1 MMEKANTIDQEIAAT
16 EEKSSSQFLLAGG
29 IYGGKIVL
37 ITETTTTQAIFITYD
52 ESKQE
57 GMIITKEEVPDA
69 FNIQTIYITH
79 TTDKGSVRHI
89 IEPIIDISKKDN
101 NIIHYKGKLAL

>member
-1 MMEKANTIDQEIAAT
+1 MKEVEVAAT
-16 EEKSSSQFLLAGG
+16 EEQASQFLLAGG

-37 ITETTTTQAIFITYD
+37 IAEETVVQAIFITYD

-89 IEPIIDISKKDN
+89 IEPITDIAKKEN

>member
-1 MMEKANTIDQEIAAT
+1 MKEVEVAAT
-16 EEKSSSQFLLAGG
+16 EEQSQFLFAGG

-37 ITETTTTQAIFITYD
+37 IAEETVVQAIFITYD

-89 IEPIIDISKKDN
+89 IEPITDIAKKDN

>member
-1 MMEKANTIDQEIAAT
+1 MKEVEVAAT
-16 EEKSSSQFLLAGG
+16 EGQSQFLLAGG

-37 ITETTTTQAIFITYD
+37 IAEETVVQAIFITYD

-89 IEPIIDISKKDN
+89 IEPITDISKKDN
-101 NIIHYKGKLAL
+101 NIIQYKGKLAL

>member
-1 MMEKANTIDQEIAAT
+1 MV
-16 EEKSSSQFLLAGG
+16 GRWR
-29 IYGGKIVL
+29 IYNGGKIVW
-37 ITETTTTQAIFITYD
+37 ITNDSAISAIFITYD
-52 ESKQE
+52 ANKEE
-57 GMIITKEEVPDA
+57 GMIITTEEVFDA

-89 IEPIIDISKKDN
+89 IEPITDISKKDN

>member
-1 MMEKANTIDQEIAAT
+1 MQSIELSNKEIAAT
-16 EEKSSSQFLLAGG
+16 EDTSPQFLLAGG

-37 ITETTTTQAIFITYD
+37 ITETTAIQAIFITYD

>member
-1 MMEKANTIDQEIAAT
+1 MREVEVAAT
-16 EEKSSSQFLLAGG
+16 EEQASQFLLAGG

-37 ITETTTTQAIFITYD
+37 IAEETVVQAIFITYD

-69 FNIQTIYITH
+69 FSIQTIYITH

-89 IEPIIDISKKDN
+89 IEPITDIAKKDN

>member
-1 MMEKANTIDQEIAAT
+1 MKEVEVAAT
-16 EEKSSSQFLLAGG
+16 EEQASQLLLAGV

-37 ITETTTTQAIFITYD
+37 IAEETVVQAIFITYD

-89 IEPIIDISKKDN
+89 IEPITDISKKDN

>member
-1 MMEKANTIDQEIAAT
+1 MEKANTIDQEIAAAAT
-16 EEKSSSQFLLAGG
+16 EEQSQFLLAGG

-37 ITETTTTQAIFITYD
+37 IAEETVVQAIFITYD

-89 IEPIIDISKKDN
+89 IEPITDISKKDN

>member
-1 MMEKANTIDQEIAAT
+1 MQSIELSNKEIAAT

-37 ITETTTTQAIFITYD
+37 ITKTTTTQAIFITYD
-52 ESKQE
+52 ELKQE
-57 GMIITKEEVPDA
+57 GMIITKEEIPDA

-89 IEPIIDISKKDN
+89 IEPITDISKKDN

>member
-1 MMEKANTIDQEIAAT
+1 MQSIELSNKEIAAT

-37 ITETTTTQAIFITYD
+37 ITETTAIQAIFITYD

>member
-1 MMEKANTIDQEIAAT
+1 MKEVEVAAT
-16 EEKSSSQFLLAGG
+16 EEQASRFLLAGG
-29 IYGGKIVL
+29 IYGGKIDL
-37 ITETTTTQAIFITYD
+37 IAEEAVVQAIFITYD

-89 IEPIIDISKKDN
+89 IEPITDISKKDN

>member
-1 MMEKANTIDQEIAAT
+1 MKEVEVAAT
-16 EEKSSSQFLLAGG
+16 EEQASQFLLAGG

-37 ITETTTTQAIFITYD
+37 IAEETVVQAIFITYD

-69 FNIQTIYITH
+69 FSIQTIYITH

-89 IEPIIDISKKDN
+89 IEPITDIAKKEN

>member
-1 MMEKANTIDQEIAAT
+1 MKEVEVAAT
-16 EEKSSSQFLLAGG
+16 EEQASQFLLAGG

-37 ITETTTTQAIFITYD
+37 IAEETVVQAIFITYD

-57 GMIITKEEVPDA
+57 GMILTKEEVPDA
-69 FNIQTIYITH
+69 FSIQTIYITH

-101 NIIHYKGKLAL
+101 NIIHYKGKLAF

>member
-1 MMEKANTIDQEIAAT
+1 MKEVEVAAT
-16 EEKSSSQFLLAGG
+16 EEQSQFLLAGG

-37 ITETTTTQAIFITYD
+37 IAEETVVQAIFITYD

-69 FNIQTIYITH
+69 FNIQTSYITH

>member
-1 MMEKANTIDQEIAAT
+1 MQSIELSNKEIAAT

-37 ITETTTTQAIFITYD
+37 ITETTAIQAIFITYD

-57 GMIITKEEVPDA
+57 GMIITKEEAPDA

>member
-1 MMEKANTIDQEIAAT
+1 MKEVEVAAT
-16 EEKSSSQFLLAGG
+16 EEQASQFLLAGG

-37 ITETTTTQAIFITYD
+37 IAEETVVQAIFITYD

-69 FNIQTIYITH
+69 FSIQTIYITH

-89 IEPIIDISKKDN
+89 IEPIIDIAKKDN

>member
-1 MMEKANTIDQEIAAT
+1 MKEVEVAAT
-16 EEKSSSQFLLAGG
+16 EEQASQFLLAGG

-37 ITETTTTQAIFITYD
+37 IAEETVVQAIFITYD

-69 FNIQTIYITH
+69 FSIQTIYITH

-89 IEPIIDISKKDN
+89 IEPITDIAKKDN

>member
-1 MMEKANTIDQEIAAT
+1 MQSIELSNKEIAAT

-37 ITETTTTQAIFITYD
+37 ITETTATQAIFITYD

-79 TTDKGSVRHI
+79 TTEKGSVRHI

>member
-1 MMEKANTIDQEIAAT
+1 MREVEVAAT
-16 EEKSSSQFLLAGG
+16 EDTSLQFLLAGG

-37 ITETTTTQAIFITYD
+37 ITKTTAIQAIFITYD

>member
-1 MMEKANTIDQEIAAT
+1 MQSIELSNKEIAAT
-16 EEKSSSQFLLAGG
+16 EDTSSQFLLAGG

-37 ITETTTTQAIFITYD
+37 IAEETVVQAIFITYD
-52 ESKQE
+52 ANKQE
-57 GMIITKEEVPDA
+57 GMIITTEEISDA

-89 IEPIIDISKKDN
+89 IEPITDISKKDN

>member
-37 ITETTTTQAIFITYD
+37 IT
-52 ESKQE
+52 
-57 GMIITKEEVPDA
+57 KEEVPDA
-69 FNIQTIYITH
+69 FDIQTIYITH
-79 TTDKGSVRHI
+79 TTEKGSVRHI
-89 IEPIIDISKKDN
+89 IEPITDIAKKDN
-101 NIIHYKGKLAL
+101 NIIHYKGRLAI

>member
-1 MMEKANTIDQEIAAT
+1 MKEVEIAAA
-16 EEKSSSQFLLAGG
+16 EEQSQFLLAGG

-37 ITETTTTQAIFITYD
+37 IAEETVVQAIFITYD

-69 FNIQTIYITH
+69 FSIQTIYITH

-89 IEPIIDISKKDN
+89 IEPITDIAKKEN

>member
-1 MMEKANTIDQEIAAT
+1 MQEVEVAAT
-16 EEKSSSQFLLAGG
+16 GEQSSQFLLAGG

-37 ITETTTTQAIFITYD
+37 ITEETVVQAIVITYD
-52 ESKQE
+52 ELKQE
-57 GMIITKEEVPDA
+57 GMIITKEEMPDA
-69 FNIQTIYITH
+69 FNIRTIYITH

-89 IEPIIDISKKDN
+89 IEPITDISKKDN

>member
-1 MMEKANTIDQEIAAT
+1 MKEVEVAAT
-16 EEKSSSQFLLAGG
+16 EEQASQFLLAGG

-37 ITETTTTQAIFITYD
+37 IAEETVVQAIFITYD

-69 FNIQTIYITH
+69 FSIQTIYITH